1 MYRQLLRMVSR
12 GNLHVTATP
21 GPISIIDH
29 HHEHYDLHKHCDH
42 HDHHDHHNYNLHNLH
57 KHNYNHHDYNP
68 TFSSVGSGMS
78 MLILFNGLTHMTTF
92 IQILGMVH
100 VAFTQMGVW
109 FGNDFQWIL
118 QMSSFINYLT
128 MLLRR
133 RGAVATD
140 GM

>member
-1 MYRQLLRMVSR
+1 MVSR

-21 GPISIIDH
+21 GPIGIIDH
-29 HHEHYDLHKHCDH
+29 HHEHYDLHKHC
-42 HDHHDHHNYNLHNLH
+42 DHHDHHNYNLHNLH

-100 VAFTQMGVW
+100 VALTQMSLKWV
-109 FGNDFQWIL
+109 FGLAMIFNGFSKCQV
-118 QMSSFINYLT
+118 SLT
-128 MLLRR
+128 I
-133 RGAVATD
+133 
-140 GM
+140 